1 LGLVD
6 EHFVICPWHQRRQ
19 DHRRYWRSQRRDSRV
34 CHGPGRLESDTNTY
48 LNAYIYLNPNSDT
61 YVHSYS
67 YSYNYTYVY
76 GYADCDGNSK
86 RNAYSNSYTQ
96 AVSNTANCSY
106 TATAPDCATSPVAQ
120 QRNALAEDNAFHL
133 DQDAGYSD
141 ATKLVSIG
149 VHLWLAYS

>member
-1 LGLVD
+1 MGLVD

-67 YSYNYTYVY
+67 YNYTYVY
-76 GYADCDGNSK
+76 AHSYANGNCDGYSNC
-86 RNAYSNSYTQ
+86 NPYSNSYSQTH
-96 AVSNTANCSY
+96 TY
-106 TATAPDCATSPVAQ
+106 TARFSYAAPAPDCATSPVAP
-120 QRNALAEDNAFHL
+120 RWNALSSTRWH
-133 DQDAGYSD
+133 
-141 ATKLVSIG
+141 
-149 VHLWLAYS
+149 HMRLAA